1 MKMRVKYIGPDIGV
15 DGLFNG
21 AIYEVV
27 EVDELSGAL
36 RIIDESGEDY
46 LYDPKKPR
54 PIACEYQGGR
64 FEIVEDVN
72 DTLKKAISHSS

>member
-1 MKMRVKYIGPDIGV
+1 MRVKYIGPNIGI

-21 AIYEVV
+21 GIYEVV
-27 EVDELSGAL
+27 EVDDLSGAL

-54 PIACEYQGGR
+54 PIACDYQGGK
-64 FEIVEDVN
+64 FEIVEDYN
-72 DTLKKAISHSS
+72 DILKNAIL